1 MTEAH
6 HDQTLATWI
15 QDAVD
20 RGATT
25 VEEIHKAI
33 AELPLDVLE
42 QNGLF
47 EKTAAEVRDVQ
58 ERSIGAIYDVIR
70 DVNRRVGELAT
81 DLLESRRP
89 EA

>member
-1 MTEAH
+1 MSQPPPDT
-6 HDQTLATWI
+6 TLTTWI
-15 QDAVD
+15 QDAMD

-25 VEEIHKAI
+25 VEEIHKAV

-47 EKTAAEVRDVQ
+47 ERTAAEVREVQ
-58 ERSIGAIYDVIR
+58 DRSIGAVYDLIR

-81 DLLESRRP
+81 DLLESRR
-89 EA
+89 ADA